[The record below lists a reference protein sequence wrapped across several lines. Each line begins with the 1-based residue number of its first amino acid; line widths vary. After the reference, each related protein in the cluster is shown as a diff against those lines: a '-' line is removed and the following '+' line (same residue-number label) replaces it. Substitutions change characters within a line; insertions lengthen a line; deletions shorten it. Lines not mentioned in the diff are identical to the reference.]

1 MKNIALLCDSS
12 ADITKQEAEELDI
25 HVIRMPITIN
35 GKEYIEEETIFDQD
49 IIEALNK
56 EEQVKTAQP
65 VIGDIVKT
73 WDHLLETYDE
83 VFYLPLSKALSGTC
97 HVAIGLAKQYNGRV
111 TVVDSEYACYPI
123 VKQLLAARAMFEK
136 GYDCATVKKKLEEET
151 NMFAILIPETL
162 TALKNGGRISPAAA
176 ALAGL
181 LKIQPLLKVD
191 HGAIDLVDKVRT
203 LKKAYKEGIRV
214 VTEGINPEEY
224 DWMIID
230 AYNRSMSD
238 ELKEMLEE
246 ATGQPVEQ
254 HVFKADIMSHTGPGT
269 IGFGRIKKLKY

>member
-123 VKQLLAARAMFEK
+123 VKHCHCYRYHCCRYLSAHS
-136 GYDCATVKKKLEEET
+136 TKKET
-151 NMFAILIPETL
+151 
-162 TALKNGGRISPAAA
+162 GGRNQYVCDSDSRNLDCFKKWGKNIPSSSCISR
-176 ALAGL
+176 
-181 LKIQPLLKVD
+181 
-191 HGAIDLVDKVRT
+191 LVEDSAT
-203 LKKAYKEGIRV
+203 FES
-214 VTEGINPEEY
+214 
-224 DWMIID
+224 
-230 AYNRSMSD
+230 RSW
-238 ELKEMLEE
+238 
-246 ATGQPVEQ
+246 
-254 HVFKADIMSHTGPGT
+254 
-269 IGFGRIKKLKY
+269 RN